1 VDASVADAAIV
12 NIGRIVTGRLDAP
25 LLEADAIY
33 MSNGRITA
41 IGRRQEVSADAAPLV
56 IDAAGVI
63 VAPGLIDSHCHV
75 VLGDYTPRQKTVD
88 FLESYVHGGIT
99 RAISPSEVHAPGRP
113 RDPAGVKALALAA
126 QRCFQ
131 WYRPGGMTV
140 HGGSVILEPGLTE
153 ADFAELAAQGVW
165 LAKAGFGAF
174 DRPRDCAPMVRWA
187 QTHGFVVMCHTGGA
201 SIPGSSA
208 VTADDL
214 LEMRPDVSGHVNGGT
229 TAMSDDD
236 VERVITQSEIALQ
249 IVQAGNLR
257 SALRVTRRAAD
268 TGNLHRLLIA
278 SDTPTGTGV
287 MPLGVLKSV
296 VEVSSLAPLA
306 PETALAAATG
316 NVGRVYRL
324 DAGIIEPGRPADL
337 MLLDAPLG
345 SHDTDALH
353 AISRGDIPAVAA
365 LFSGGELRFMVSR
378 NTPPPTRPIRIAKR
392 PA

>member
-1 VDASVADAAIV
+1 MVSDNRDAAII
-12 NIGRIVTGRLDAP
+12 NIGAIVTGSLDRP
-25 LLEADAIY
+25 RIDADAVY
-33 MSNGRITA
+33 MSDGKIKA
-41 IGRRQEVSADAAPLV
+41 VGHRQAVGADSAHLV
-56 IDAAGVI
+56 IDAAGATL
-63 VAPGLIDSHCHV
+63 APGLIDSHCHV

-99 RAISPSEVHAPGRP
+99 RVISPSEVHAPGRP
-113 RDPAGVKALALAA
+113 KDPAGVKALALAA

-131 WYRPGGMTV
+131 FYQPGGMTV
-140 HGGSVILEPGLTE
+140 HGGSLILEPGLTE

-174 DRPRDCAPMVRWA
+174 DRPRDCGPMVRWA
-187 QTHGFVVMCHTGGA
+187 QRHGFVVMCHTGGA

-214 LEMRPDVSGHVNGGT
+214 LEMRPDVSGHVNGGP
-229 TAMSDDD
+229 TAMSDEDTD
-236 VERVITQSEIALQ
+236 RVIAQTDIALQ

-257 SALRVTRRAAD
+257 SALRVTRRAAES
-268 TGNLHRLLIA
+268 GNLHRLLIA

-296 VEVSSLAPLA
+296 VEISSLAPLA

-324 DAGIIEPGRPADL
+324 EAGIIEPGRPADV

-365 LFSGGELRFMVSR
+365 LFSAGELRFMVSR
-378 NTPPPTRPIRIAKR
+378 NTPPPTRPIRIAR
-392 PA
+392 RAA